1 MVVAEQMDTTTYL
14 VRRLHALGFSYED
27 IGGQL
32 GVHWRTVY
40 RWGRGQNHP
49 WTARAVN
56 QQLAGILAANA
67 RGGDS

>member
-1 MVVAEQMDTTTYL
+1 MVASEQIDTTTYL
-14 VRRLHALGFSYED
+14 VRTLHGLGFSYED
-27 IGGQL
+27 IGEQL

-56 QQLAGILAANA
+56 QQLANILEINR
-67 RGGDS
+67 RGEA